1 VPGDLFELP
10 KGTGVEREVFATPLI
25 ASLSQEG
32 PAALKYALCLLGF
45 MAPNTR
51 LPIVEL
57 DDAAKAAVADAIL
70 EIRDEDIACPSE
82 SWHGDHIEKVSAAM
96 GRPE

>member
-1 VPGDLFELP
+1 MARLTAALA
-10 KGTGVEREVFATPLI
+10 RET
-25 ASLSQEG
+25 

-45 MAPNTR
+45 MAPNIR

-57 DDAAKAAVADAIL
+57 DDTAKAAVADAIL

-82 SWHGDHIEKVSAAM
+82 SWHDHRPQKVSAFK